1 MATLIG
7 VGVSANPGARA
18 SAVRTTTCNMRDMGG
33 GAASSPGLDR
43 GSMIGTMTN
52 SVRLAAIFGF
62 SGLRRISSSHG

>member
-43 GSMIGTMTN
+43 GSMIGTTTN
-52 SVRLAAIFGF
+52 SVRLAAILDF
-62 SGLRRISSSHG
+62 LRCGGYLVVYG